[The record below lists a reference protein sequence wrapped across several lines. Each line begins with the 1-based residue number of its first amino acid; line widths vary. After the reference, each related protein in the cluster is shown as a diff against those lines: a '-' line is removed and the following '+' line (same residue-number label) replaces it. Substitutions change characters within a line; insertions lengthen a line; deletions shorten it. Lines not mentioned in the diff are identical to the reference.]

1 MRTHTQ
7 IAADITLTLKE
18 APLGQT
24 EEEVDEELS
33 KIEALLDETRLDTEE
48 GIAAFTSTYRIPLGK
63 SKPTET
69 KDPFA
74 R

>member
-24 EEEVDEELS
+24 DEEVDKELAE
-33 KIEALLDETRLDTEE
+33 IEALLDETELDTERGMAE
-48 GIAAFTSTYRIPLGK
+48 FAYTYKIPL
-63 SKPTET
+63 SKPKPSKT